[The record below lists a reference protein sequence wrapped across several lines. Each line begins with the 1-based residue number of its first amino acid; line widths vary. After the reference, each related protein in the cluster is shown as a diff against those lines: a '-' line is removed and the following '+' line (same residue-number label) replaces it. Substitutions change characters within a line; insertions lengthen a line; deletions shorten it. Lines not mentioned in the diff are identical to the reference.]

1 MNISLILTIL
11 NGTDILIKK
20 ITMYDSSRD
29 MYLWERTNFQSL
41 SIKYINNGKIFTKDI
56 SKSDINTT
64 QFYEFIIKNNIF
76 EIFEIHTIII
86 YIIVCFM
93 LLFIV
98 LLINIV
104 QNFYKKL

>member
-1 MNISLILTIL
+1 
-11 NGTDILIKK
+11 
-20 ITMYDSSRD
+20 MYDSSRD

-41 SIKYINNGKIFTKDI
+41 SIKYINNGKVFTKDI
-56 SKSDINTT
+56 NKSDINTT

-76 EIFEIHTIII
+76 EFFDIHIIII